1 MGNMSKDK
9 ASEFITIL
17 RELINLEEGDAKY
30 YLFQFQS
37 LASASQYLDL
47 YDLRTKHVPALLSLF
62 CQNYAIVAR
71 KIKA

>member
-47 YDLRTKHVPALLSLF
+47 YNLLTKHVPALPSLF
-62 CQNYAIVAR
+62 LSKLRNCCA
-71 KIKA
+71 KD

>member
-17 RELINLEEGDAKY
+17 RELINLEESDAKY

-37 LASASQYLDL
+37 LASESQYLDL
-47 YDLRTKHVPALLSLF
+47 YDLLTKHVPALLSLF

>member
-47 YDLRTKHVPALLSLF
+47 YDLLTKHVPALLSLF